1 MAAVRAEAVEL
12 EPVGLNHE
20 AVFGGHFL
28 LEAFDF
34 AILELHDR
42 PATCADEMVVMTF
55 VRDVVVLCLCAEV
68 SGLSDPGFAKQV
80 QCTVDGGEA

>member
-1 MAAVRAEAVEL
+1 MAAARAEAVQFQSM
-12 EPVGLNHE
+12 GLDDE
-20 AVFGGHFL
+20 AIPCGDFL
-28 LEAFDF
+28 LQSFDF